1 MKYISAL
8 AIILGLTSNAF
19 ANEIVVKDTD
29 TKNLDITIY
38 NRNLA
43 LVKDVRNV
51 NLQKGE
57 NDIAFEGVSSAI
69 KPESAILYAQGIK
82 VLEQNYDYD
91 ILDIN
96 NIIEKS
102 VGKTIK
108 TLKINPSN
116 GEKIFD
122 TAKIISFANHTPILE
137 FSYGIDANFD
147 GQLLFEDLPSG
158 LRRKPTLVA
167 KIYSDNSNSGNI
179 SLAYLTN
186 GINWKTNYVAN
197 VIDNTKL
204 NLTAWVT
211 INNESGV
218 DYNDANV
225 QLVAGQVNQTYAN
238 SAPRRGEMMLMAAA
252 APKMAMADGAVQE
265 EDISAYHLYT
275 LPNKTTIKD
284 KQTKQISLMEKN
296 AVKYKKE
303 AELNSPLYF
312 YPDSTSEF
320 KNQHLAMYY
329 TINND
334 TNSNLGVPLPEGVI
348 RFYENDAQKNL
359 QFIGENRINHVA
371 KGETM
376 RLFLGNYSNIFA
388 NGKISKINKLAEEQ
402 QKNINADCIRYFNLY
417 TYDAEIEVQNS
428 SKSTQEITLKQSFPQ
443 EAEILEQ
450 NIKGKNIHA
459 NTYQWSFSVP
469 ADGKQRLTFK
479 VKIPSTIKESCN
491 K

>member
-1 MKYISAL
+1 MKLMSAL
-8 AIILGLTSNAF
+8 AIFLGLTANAL
-19 ANEIVVKDTD
+19 ATEIVIKDTD
-29 TKNLDITIY
+29 SKNLDITIY
-38 NRNLA
+38 NKNLA

-91 ILDIN
+91 ILDLN

-102 VGKTIK
+102 VGKNVKTI
-108 TLKINPSN
+108 KINPSN

-122 TAKIISFANHTPILE
+122 TAKILSFVNGTPILE

-147 GQLLFEDLPSG
+147 GQLLFEDLPAG

-167 KIYSDNSNSGNI
+167 KIKSDTANSNNI

-211 INNESGV
+211 INNESGI
-218 DYNDANV
+218 DYNNANV
-225 QLVAGQVNQTYAN
+225 QLVAGEVNQTYEN
-238 SAPRRGEMMLMAAA
+238 SAPRRNGMVMMAAA
-252 APKMAMADGAVQE
+252 TSKMAMADGVVQ

-284 KQTKQISLMEKN
+284 KQTKQISLMERN
-296 AVKYKKE
+296 SVKYKKE
-303 AELNSPLYF
+303 AELNSLLHF
-312 YPDSTSEF
+312 YPDSNSEF

-334 TNSNLGVPLPEGVI
+334 ENSNLGVPLPEGII
-348 RFYENDAQKNL
+348 RFYENDAQKNM
-359 QFIGENRINHVA
+359 QFIGENRISHVA

-376 RLFLGNYSNIFA
+376 RLNLGNYSNIFA
-388 NGKISKINKLAEEQ
+388 NGKINKINKLPEEKQ
-402 QKNINADCIRYFNLY
+402 VNTSPNCVKYLNFY
-417 TYDAEIEVQNS
+417 TYDAEIEVFNS
-428 SKSTQEITLKQSFPQ
+428 SKNPQEISIKQNFPQ
-443 EAEILEQ
+443 DAEVIEQ
-450 NIKGKNIHA
+450 NIKGKNDQA
-459 NTYQWSFSVP
+459 NIYQWIFNVP
-469 ADGKQRLTFK
+469 ADNKQRLTFK
-479 VKIPSTIKESCN
+479 VKIPSIIKEDCHR
-491 K
+491 